1 MSARVR
7 EGGGKNTTLNFMK
20 YISLF
25 HQHLFIAQK
34 LLLSVASQGDQD
46 GTRRYQYPSQR
57 GLLEIPYRRG
67 EGAHK
72 QKSNN
77 KIKREE

>member
-7 EGGGKNTTLNFMK
+7 EGGGENTTLNFIK

-34 LLLSVASQGDQD
+34 LLFSIASQGDQD
-46 GTRRYQYPSQR
+46 GTRRYPYPSQG
-57 GLLEIPYRRG
+57 GLLEIPYRGGRG
-67 EGAHK
+67 GGG
-72 QKSNN
+72 S
-77 KIKREE
+77 